1 MTIYAEKTGHWYG
14 WDAGKA
20 QAYPCYEVPYADG
33 SGMRPATLADARK
46 LGLMKSV
53 TAVTD
58 MLRKPNLET
67 WKQEQMI
74 HSALTLPR
82 EQEPAEAWW
91 GRCVADLGQGA
102 HDGEQVLFWAAN
114 NPRRNVVGDDEFA
127 RRIIQDA
134 QNQSDK
140 AKEFGTVVHSLVESI
155 LSGDTLYIKSNLRLP
170 VMAIQERFIA
180 WKNET
185 IESVYATEH
194 TIGSP
199 EYGVAGKLDCKAN
212 TFVSGMTY
220 IDFKTQTIKNG
231 NKPKFY
237 PEWVYQLAGYRLLDE
252 GPASTSSLMS
262 VVINTETGEVTHK
275 LWSQEEADQGQAVFL
290 MLNELWNIQNK
301 YWYGC

>member
-1 MTIYAEKTGHWYG
+1 MTIYAEKPGHWYG

-58 MLRKPNLET
+58 ILRKPNLET

-91 GRCVADLGQGA
+91 GRCVAELGQGA
-102 HDGEQVLFWAAN
+102 HNGEQVLFWAAN
-114 NPRRNVVGDDEFA
+114 NPRRYKLTDDEFA
-127 RRIIQDA
+127 YCIAGDAKIQ
-134 QNQSDK
+134 SEK
-140 AKEFGTVVHSLVESI
+140 AKERGTIIHEICEDMLADMSWTSLAPVAKPI
-155 LSGDTLYIKSNLRLP
+155 RAWMDVTIKD
-170 VMAIQERFIA
+170 
-180 WKNET
+180 
-185 IESVYATEH
+185 VYLTEH
-194 TIGSP
+194 VIGSP

-212 TFVSGMTY
+212 TFCAGMTY
-220 IDFKTQTIKNG
+220 IDFKTQTIKNS

-237 PEWVYQLAGYRLLDE
+237 SEWLYQLAGYRLLDE
-252 GPASTSSLMS
+252 GPNSTSSLMS

-275 LWSQEEADQGQAVFL
+275 LWSQEEANQGQLVFG
-290 MLNELWNIQNK
+290 MLNQIWNIQNK
-301 YWYGC
+301 YWYGTSA